1 MVVGF
6 LGSTS
11 SYYVNLFVARL
22 HGSVNILF
30 GDNPLINNLLP
41 SILTARLHFSRNSF
55 MLV

>member
-41 SILTARLHFSRNSF
+41 SILTACLHFSRNSF